1 MPSGTAFLIGKQKNE
16 RSGYLK
22 LVKTPDAKTRTQ
34 SAERSNFYKLS
45 SDLHTPAVAHVLSD
59 SPTLKKNK
67 LEYLSP
73 TPALQCSLI
82 PLRKNNIIKTTTKQ
96 ET

>member
-1 MPSGTAFLIGKQKNE
+1 MPSGTAFLIGKQKNA

-45 SDLHTPAVAHVLSD
+45 SDLHTPAVAHIHSD
-59 SPTLKKNK
+59 SPTLKKQTGISFPHP
-67 LEYLSP
+67 SP
-73 TPALQCSLI
+73 SMFPYSL
-82 PLRKNNIIKTTTKQ
+82 KKK
-96 ET
+96 

>member
-1 MPSGTAFLIGKQKNE
+1 MPSGTAFLIGKQKNA

-59 SPTLKKNK
+59 SPTLKKTNWNIF
-67 LEYLSP
+67 P
-73 TPALQCSLI
+73 PPQPFNV
-82 PLRKNNIIKTTTKQ
+82 PLFP
-96 ET
+96 